1 MTLDEIISKMLNKA
15 FYKDDDVRVV
25 DEQGVSY
32 DIEDIRVGDND
43 YCSIELVIN
52 KEATSEDLF

>member
-43 YCSIELVIN
+43 YCSIEVVIN